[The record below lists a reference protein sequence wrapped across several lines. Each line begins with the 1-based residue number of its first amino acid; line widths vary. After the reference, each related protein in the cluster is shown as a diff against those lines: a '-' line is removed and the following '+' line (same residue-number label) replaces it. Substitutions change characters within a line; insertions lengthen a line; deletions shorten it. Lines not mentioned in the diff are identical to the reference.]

1 MKLLVFVRVF
11 WVLLFV
17 LLFESIAA
25 QQFVKSEKPDP
36 KFAKLCMHFHNYYD
50 ALNEYDRL
58 RKSDPDNLLYRYNS
72 GICHLMLNKDKS
84 KAIPEFL
91 WVIEQ
96 EKHDDQV
103 WYYLGQAYLVTGD
116 YDKAIE
122 AFTKFQSL
130 VEEDKNRIPA
140 SRMIEMCNNA
150 KKAIS
155 HPVSTEI
162 TNLGK
167 HINTKYPEFNPYVPA
182 NETMLIFN
190 AQRKSGY
197 RYEDGYY
204 ASDLYISYFK
214 FGRYRRTKRFSS
226 VINSQDIEEV
236 VGFTTNAAT
245 MFVYTK
251 EKFNRKENLMITHKR
266 GKAYRPMKEVVI
278 PGFEKVTKTS
288 ASLTPS
294 GRYIYFVAKTD
305 DGVGGKD
312 IYVSKKLPNGEW
324 AEPKL
329 ADSIINTIYNE
340 EYPYFAPDGKTFF
353 FASEGHNSMGGYDL
367 FRCTYD
373 EKTGKFTEPQNLGY
387 PINTSMDD
395 MTIAL
400 SESMR
405 YAYIASLREGGFGDL
420 DLYRVVLKDVKPLY
434 TVVYGGVFNED
445 SIRLTKVIA
454 KTNEHIDSLN
464 IPINREYKR
473 LLLVKKDTIA
483 AMDTLA
489 KKIPYEKVAVKIE
502 VIDKKTNTQF
512 GHYLV
517 KESSANYNVILP
529 PGEFKIV
536 FRREGYQDYVMDN
549 VIVKERDKRNRFMV
563 KHVLLSKE

>member
-1 MKLLVFVRVF
+1 VKVNKIVRVLSL
-11 WVLLFV
+11 VLFV
-17 LLFESIAA
+17 VVFQRAGA
-25 QQFVKSEKPDP
+25 QQFVKGQKPDP
-36 KFAKLCMHFHNYYD
+36 KFAKLCMHFGNYYD
-50 ALNEYDRL
+50 GLHEYERL
-58 RKSDPDNLLYRYNS
+58 LRDDPDNLTYRYNS
-72 GICHLMLNKDKS
+72 GICHLNLNKDKS
-84 KAIPEFL
+84 KAIPFFL
-91 WVIEQ
+91 WVIDHP
-96 EKHDDQV
+96 KYDNQV
-103 WYYLGQAYLVTGD
+103 YYYLGQAYLATGE

-122 AFTKFQSL
+122 AFKKFQDL
-130 VEEDKNRIPA
+130 VDDDKNRIPA
-140 SRMIEMCNNA
+140 SRMIEMCENA
-150 KKAIS
+150 KKAIN

-167 HINTKYPEFNPYVPA
+167 HINTQYPEFNPYVPA
-182 NETMLIFN
+182 DETMLIFN
-190 AQRKSGY
+190 AQRKRGY

-204 ASDLYISYFK
+204 PADLYVSYFK

-226 VINSQDIEEV
+226 VINSSNIEQTC
-236 VGFTTNAAT
+236 GLTANGAT

-251 EKFNRKENLMITHKR
+251 LTFERDEDLMITHKR
-266 GKAYRPMKEVVI
+266 GKAYRPMERVVV
-278 PGFEKVTKTS
+278 PNFDKTTKTS
-288 ASLTPS
+288 AILSPS
-294 GRYIYFVAKTD
+294 GKHLFFVAHSD
-305 DGVGGKD
+305 EGVGGKD
-312 IYVSKKLPNGEW
+312 IYVSNRLPNGTW
-324 AEPKL
+324 SDAIL
-329 ADSIINTIYNE
+329 ADSVLNTIYNE

-373 EKTGKFTEPQNLGY
+373 EKTGKFSEPKNLGY

-395 MTIAL
+395 MTISL
-400 SESMR
+400 SKSMR

-445 SIRLTKVIA
+445 SIRMTNVIA
-454 KTNEHIDSLN
+454 KMNAHIDTLN
-464 IPINREYKR
+464 IPVNREYKR
-473 LLLVKKDTIA
+473 LLMVKKDTIA

-517 KESSANYNVILP
+517 KENSANYNVILP

-536 FRREGYQDYVMDN
+536 FHREGYQDYVMDN

-563 KHVLLSKE
+563 KHILLSKE